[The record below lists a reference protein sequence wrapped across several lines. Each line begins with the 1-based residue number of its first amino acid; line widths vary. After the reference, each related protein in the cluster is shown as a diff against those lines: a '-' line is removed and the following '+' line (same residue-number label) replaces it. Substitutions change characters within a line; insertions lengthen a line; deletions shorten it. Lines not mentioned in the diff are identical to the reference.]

1 MKKKKMLCVLLACL
15 FSLRAF
21 PYIVTTK
28 CGEKVCTVSPSYFDS
43 KEEWKA
49 YLKDLDKIFCGDEKN
64 SANTL
69 NSDYDKR

>member
-1 MKKKKMLCVLLACL
+1 MKKKKMFCMLLACL
-15 FSLRAF
+15 FTLSAF

-43 KEEWKA
+43 PQEWDS
-49 YLKDLDKIFCGDEKN
+49 YLKDLDEIFCGDEKK

-69 NSDYDKR
+69 NSDYDNR

>member
-1 MKKKKMLCVLLACL
+1 MKRKKMLCVLLACL
-15 FSLRAF
+15 FTLSAF

-43 KEEWKA
+43 DEEWDS
-49 YLKDLDKIFCGDEKN
+49 YLKELDELFCGRDEG
-64 SANTL
+64 STDSL